1 MQLQFYGAAG
11 EVTGSCHILQVRQQQ
26 FLIDCGLIQG
36 GRDTPTRNREPFPF
50 NPAKIAAVFLTHAHL
65 DHCGRLPLLVQRG
78 FRGTIYTTA
87 ACRDLLPIL
96 LRDAAHLSERDAE
109 RANRHREPGE
119 PFAEPLYSLKDVEA
133 TLKLVRA
140 LRYDTDYAPFP
151 GISLVL
157 RDAGHIMGSASLA
170 LHCHEDGESRTIV
183 FSGDLGQY
191 DSPILLDP
199 YRFDQADLVVMEC
212 TYGDRRHRAREATLE
227 ELKAI
232 ISTAAREGGNVVVPA
247 FAVGRSQE
255 ILYVLGQH
263 FAEWQLEDWTIFL
276 DSPMA
281 IEASAV
287 YWRHTDRHDEAT
299 QHLRDEFG
307 AMPPLPNLKL
317 CRTAQESMGINHYS
331 SHALIVAGSG
341 MCNGGR
347 VLHHLRHNLDRPSC
361 QVIIAGFQAPGTLGR
376 ALVDGASEVRI
387 FGETIA
393 VKADIHTVGGFS
405 AHGDQADLLRWYGSF
420 KNRPPVALVHGDFD
434 SAQALREK
442 LQPLSSQVLVA
453 KPGMCWSPANH
464 LNSN

>member
-11 EVTGSCHILQVRQQQ
+11 EVTGSCHILEVRQQQ

-36 GRDTPTRNREPFPF
+36 GRDAPRRNREPFPF
-50 NPAKIAAVFLTHAHL
+50 SAEKIAAVFLTHAHL

-78 FRGTIYTTA
+78 FRGTIYTSA

-109 RANRHREPGE
+109 RTNRHREPGE
-119 PFAEPLYSLKDVEA
+119 PLAEPLYTLEDVEA

-151 GISLVL
+151 GISLML

-170 LHCHEDGESRTIV
+170 LRCEEDGESRTIV

-199 YRFDQADLVVMEC
+199 HRFEQADLVVMEC
-212 TYGDRRHRAREATLE
+212 TYGDRLHRAREATLE
-227 ELKAI
+227 EFKAI
-232 ISTAAREGGNVVVPA
+232 ISTAAREGGNVIVPA

-263 FAEWQLEDWTIFL
+263 LSDWQLEDWMIFL

-287 YWRHTDRHDEAT
+287 YWRHTDRHDDAA
-299 QHLRDEFG
+299 QHLRAEFG

-317 CRTAQESMGINHYS
+317 CRTAEESMVINHYP
-331 SHALIVAGSG
+331 SHALIIAGSG

-347 VLHHLRHNLDRPSC
+347 VVHHLRHNLDRPSC

-376 ALVDGASEVRI
+376 ALVDGAKEVKI
-387 FGETIA
+387 FGEMIP
-393 VKADIHTVGGFS
+393 VKAQIHTVGGFS
-405 AHGDQADLLRWYGSF
+405 AHGDQADLLRWYESF
-420 KNRPPVALVHGDFD
+420 KHRPTVALVHGE
-434 SAQALREK
+434 AEPAKALQKK
-442 LQPLSSQVLVA
+442 LEALGAQVLIPQ
-453 KPGMCWSPANH
+453 PGLQWPFPAVGN
-464 LNSN
+464 